1 MKFDPLFQN
10 YPSNRY
16 CVTARNGMVCT
27 GSNLASAAGLEIL
40 KKGGNA
46 VDAAIA
52 TAAALTVVEPTANG
66 IGSDAFAI
74 VWMKDKLYGLNSSGY
89 APSKIS
95 ADAVKAQGNEKMPVY
110 GWTPVTVS
118 GAPGAWAALNK
129 RFGKLTLLEC
139 LEPAIKYASDG
150 YPLSPML
157 AKMFERATNNFKKVL
172 GDKPE
177 YKEWFRVFTKDGEPY
192 HFGEIIKLPDHAKT
206 LKLIGET
213 NAKAFYE
220 GEIAEQIVK
229 QSNRDNGYFT
239 LEDLK
244 NYEPMW
250 VDPISVNYRG
260 YDVWEIPPNGQ
271 GIVALMALNILK
283 NFEFTHKDDVEC
295 YHKQFEAIKMAF
307 ADGMHYVTDPKHMK
321 VDYHELIA
329 EEFGKERASEIKEY
343 AQFPEFKEL
352 PKSGTVYLNTADAEG
367 NMVSYIQS
375 NYMGFGSGIVV
386 EGYGITLQNRGADF
400 SLDPSHYNYIQ
411 PGKRT
416 YHTIIPGFITKDNQ
430 AIGPF
435 GVMGGYM
442 QPQGHLQVVMNMID
456 FHMNPQMALDAPRWQ
471 WNKDNTFTV
480 EPGFNPAIVEA
491 LCAKGHNVQYANNR
505 TSFGRGQIILKL
517 ENGVLVGG
525 TESRTDSN
533 IACY

>member
-46 VDAAIA
+46 VDAAVA

-66 IGSDAFAI
+66 IGGDAFAI
-74 VWMKDKLYGLNSSGY
+74 VWIKDKMYGLNSSGY
-89 APSKIS
+89 APSLIN
-95 ADAVKAQGNEKMPVY
+95 ANQVKAQGYDKMPVY
-110 GWTPVTVS
+110 GWTPVTV
-118 GAPGAWAALNK
+118 PGVPAAWAALNK
-129 RFGKLTLLEC
+129 RFGKLSLLEC
-139 LEPAIKYASDG
+139 LQPAIQYALDG

-157 AKMFERATNNFKKVL
+157 AKMFARATDNFKEKVA
-172 GDKPE
+172 DKPE
-177 YKEWFRVFTKDGEPY
+177 FNEWFRVFTKEGVPY
-192 HFGEIIKLPDHAKT
+192 QFGEIIKLPDHAKS
-206 LKLIGET
+206 LRLIGET
-213 NAKAFYE
+213 DARAFYE
-220 GEIAEQIVK
+220 GEIVQQLVK
-229 QSNRDNGYFT
+229 QSQSNHGYFT
-239 LEDLK
+239 LDDLK
-244 NYEPMW
+244 KYEPKW

-283 NFEFTHKDDVEC
+283 NFNFTHKDDVNC

-307 ADGMHYVTDPKHMK
+307 ADGMHYVTDPNHMA
-321 VDYHELIA
+321 VDYHELIRSD
-329 EEFGKERASEIKEY
+329 FGKLRANEITDY
-343 AQFPEFKEL
+343 AQFPEFKQL
-352 PKSGTVYLNTADAEG
+352 PQSGTVYLNTADADG

-386 EGYGITLQNRGADF
+386 EGYGIALQNRGADF
-400 SLDPSHYNYIQ
+400 SLDPSHYNYLM

-416 YHTIIPGFITKDNQ
+416 YHTIIPGFITKDNC
-430 AIGPF
+430 AVGPF

-456 FHMNPQMALDAPRWQ
+456 FHMNPQMALDSPRWQ
-471 WNKDNTFTV
+471 WNQDNTFTV
-480 EPGFNPAIVEA
+480 EPGFDPAIVEA
-491 LCAKGHNVQYANNR
+491 LCAKGHNVQYSNNR
-505 TSFGRGQIILKL
+505 TPFGRGQIIIKL
-517 ENGVLVGG
+517 ANGVLVGG